1 MLTKAMELEKA
12 ILEIICYTPNLKKG
26 ISVDSGNASL
36 YKKNASLYKII
47 L

>member
-26 ISVDSGNASL
+26 SL
-36 YKKNASLYKII
+36 WTQEMLHYTKKMLHYTK
-47 L
+47 